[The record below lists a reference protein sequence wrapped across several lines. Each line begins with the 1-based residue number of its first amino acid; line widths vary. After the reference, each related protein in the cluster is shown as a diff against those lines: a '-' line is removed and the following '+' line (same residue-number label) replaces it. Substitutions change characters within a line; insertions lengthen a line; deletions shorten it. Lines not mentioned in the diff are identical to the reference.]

1 MQEWRDD
8 AQCPWAETD
17 GVSGNIF
24 KCRSCV
30 GATGFKRGCVGAKQ
44 EDPKR
49 TQGTRNG
56 VRTRESAVGLVFL
69 MRFRDYRAGL
79 YRRNSVRLMTSCT
92 GSCTGDLGR
101 SAHRV
106 ASLCRLEP
114 NWLSSKRVVG
124 ASRPGCVFLT
134 FVFAH
139 LNSPPFAGDGY
150 PWCSSPS
157 KEEIEAEV
165 RVSSRSVSSKICVID
180 KLCVLRCSLADWS
193 KKLFDGL
200 PVSRSWK
207 RLSEDVG

>member
-1 MQEWRDD
+1 MGTWTKGPRANTHYSRSCAVTSVDLAPVAPIQKVPSPLALHARNFPHPLLFTPGSPPSPIFLGGSRGPDQSTLVGVQEWRDD

-114 NWLSSKRVVG
+114 NWLSS
-124 ASRPGCVFLT
+124 
-134 FVFAH
+134 
-139 LNSPPFAGDGY
+139 
-150 PWCSSPS
+150 
-157 KEEIEAEV
+157 
-165 RVSSRSVSSKICVID
+165 
-180 KLCVLRCSLADWS
+180 
-193 KKLFDGL
+193 
-200 PVSRSWK
+200 
-207 RLSEDVG
+207 

>member
-1 MQEWRDD
+1 
-8 AQCPWAETD
+8 
-17 GVSGNIF
+17 
-24 KCRSCV
+24 
-30 GATGFKRGCVGAKQ
+30 
-44 EDPKR
+44 
-49 TQGTRNG
+49 
-56 VRTRESAVGLVFL
+56 
-69 MRFRDYRAGL
+69 MRH
-79 YRRNSVRLMTSCT
+79 C
-92 GSCTGDLGR
+92 
-101 SAHRV
+101 
-106 ASLCRLEP
+106 
-114 NWLSSKRVVG
+114 
-124 ASRPGCVFLT
+124 PGCVFLT

>member
-114 NWLSSKRVVG
+114 NWLSSKWLCRS
-124 ASRPGCVFLT
+124 SRPGCVFLT

-157 KEEIEAEV
+157 KEEVEAEDL
-165 RVSSRSVSSKICVID
+165 SSPPGACHPKFASSTSCACCAVLFWRTGPRS
-180 KLCVLRCSLADWS
+180 CSTA
-193 KKLFDGL
+193 F
-200 PVSRSWK
+200 R
-207 RLSEDVG
+207 